1 MTSFVDSLLLLS
13 FLSYLIIGLFLVIK
27 NRTSRSNI
35 LLACISFSSAMWTLG
50 ILLFRTIPYDYAA
63 LYCLNLLFIVSSG
76 VIASSFLH
84 FSIIFSL
91 RDYRLTRIQSW
102 LIHLPNVLILI
113 AGMFPDVFIRDLIQ
127 QTWGRESILG
137 WGYVYFGIYIVG
149 YFLVG
154 LLMLFLSYVKAT
166 GNYKN
171 QLFYIIAATMFT
183 GTIDIYFNLILI
195 LFGNYRYVWV
205 GPYSFFFWVFILAY
219 AITKTRL
226 MDISVIISKSIAYGL
241 TMVILGI
248 GYLLF
253 VIPYRLYISP
263 AIDIGFISLSIAYG
277 IFTGFAFE
285 RLRMFIQTSSD
296 KVFLK
301 GRYDFTDTLAG
312 ISEAL
317 SSIVSLKD
325 FYDFLEKMRL
335 DYIEASSLKVYIPG
349 DQSQQIEHSLVEFLG
364 RSKKI
369 FHFSELPKDIAGSV
383 NKAKIELLV
392 PCFAKGK
399 LAAILFV
406 GKKLSEDPYREEEID
421 VFKVLAPQIATVIE
435 RVKPYEK
442 VKEDYAAAQILADS
456 AQKAAERAQNMAILG
471 QIALQAGHE
480 IKNPVAAINIHTELL
495 TKHVGDAEHIGK
507 YIELVKRNSKKI
519 EDIVDKMK
527 QFGTT
532 KTEEKKPVDI
542 AEIMNDRVLFLLE
555 GYIKKKEIKVENNI
569 GSHPKIMGDESSLEK
584 AFVNIILNSIEAM
597 DAGGMLSVSSHTED
611 KKIVIKIKDT
621 GCGISKDDLD
631 KIFLPM
637 FTTKHEGTGLGLSI
651 AYKTIVTDHG
661 GSIDVKCEEGK
672 GTEFTVTLPVS

>member
-1 MTSFVDSLLLLS
+1 MN
-13 FLSYLIIGLFLVIK
+13 YYIIPPLV
-27 NRTSRSNI
+27 
-35 LLACISFSSAMWTLG
+35 SS
-50 ILLFRTIPYDYAA
+50 
-63 LYCLNLLFIVSSG
+63 LLFISLGIFVLFNKKRSIVNVAYFLSCLATFWWQFSWVFLFSTREPHISTILVRLGYTGIVFIPITLYHFYMSFLDNETDRKRVKLAYLIGFLFTISIWFSNYFVQGYYEYFWGFYPRAGILHPFYLVFLG
-76 VIASSFLH
+76 VIDIRILYLLARHLISNREKSSAIYSQTKYLFLG
-84 FSIIFSL
+84 L
-91 RDYRLTRIQSW
+91 
-102 LIHLPNVLILI
+102 
-113 AGMFPDVFIRDLIQ
+113 M
-127 QTWGRESILG
+127 
-137 WGYVYFGIYIVG
+137 IYSFAATD
-149 YFLVG
+149 FLVNYG
-154 LLMLFLSYVKAT
+154 IEFYPLGFIAILMTLSIT
-166 GNYKN
+166 
-171 QLFYIIAATMFT
+171 
-183 GTIDIYFNLILI
+183 
-195 LFGNYRYVWV
+195 
-205 GPYSFFFWVFILAY
+205 AY

-317 SSIVSLKD
+317 SSIVSLRD

-349 DQSQQIEHSLVEFLG
+349 DQSQQIEHSLVEFLS

-369 FHFSELPKDIAGSV
+369 FHLSELPKDIAGSV

-406 GKKLSEDPYREEEID
+406 GRKLSEDPYREEEID